1 MKEMGK
7 WTPIPTM
14 LEWWIPL
21 AIALPFCIFFLRKAW
36 RYRETYSRWMIV
48 FHFFYLGYCIT
59 RGVGAVI
66 VGSRLRDADFFLR
79 VFFLVIGVFL
89 IKLVYEQAKRRFEFR
104 RDHEAAMVGPEE
116 ALWSPDPIVGFR
128 WSINSMHEEPY
139 TGSRAFCREEG
150 YHSAAKV
157 PMWGCRCGYYA
168 MKQWGEM
175 GSDLVVVVFMWGRVI
190 EHAWGYR
197 SEYMRPI
204 GYFNTHGKPL
214 HSSSLALALSN
225 HSYFENFIHLPL
237 AQSAKELDALI
248 EKASKEFD
256 PAAPPPYDGGYH
268 GHR

>member
-7 WTPIPTM
+7 WTPIPAM

-104 RDHEAAMVGPEE
+104 RDHEAAMDGPEE

-139 TGSRAFCREEG
+139 TGSRAFCRQG
-150 YHSAAKV
+150 DYHSAAKV

-168 MKQWGEM
+168 MKRFDSGD
-175 GSDLVVVVFMWGRVI
+175 GPLGVVVFMWGRVI
-190 EHAWGYR
+190 EHDRGYR

-204 GYFNTHGKPL
+204 GYISMTENSYYHVYPE
-214 HSSSLALALSN
+214 ALRD
-225 HSYFENFIHLPL
+225 HQYYEGFTQLPIVRDEQ
-237 AQSAKELDALI
+237 ALDALI
-248 EKASKEFD
+248 EKARKEFD